1 MTDKILSTAYRDDA
15 NQTELPLDSFSGPD
29 GDAELAAIV
38 EALALVSEEGVT
50 LEAIAEVTV
59 TSVERV
65 EAAIAWHQ
73 QASHRGVS
81 LQCHGGKVIISSHAS
96 AGVYIRRYLKLDR
109 EAKLSQAALET
120 LAIVAYQQP
129 VTRGEIDAVRGVDSS
144 GVLANLHNR
153 GLVEALG
160 RRTTVGAP
168 IEYGTTAEFL
178 RLFALS
184 SLDDLPPLGLVDG
197 RDLDTALSSAI
208 AVAGDSTAMSEPA
221 PESVASSPA
230 QL

>member
-15 NQTELPLDSFSGPD
+15 NQAELPLDSFNGPD
-29 GDAELAAIV
+29 GDAQLAAII
-38 EALALVSEEGVT
+38 EALALVSEEGVA

-59 TSVERV
+59 TSVERIE
-65 EAAIAWHQ
+65 EALAWH
-73 QASHRGVS
+73 ASADHRGVT
-81 LQCHGGKVIISSHAS
+81 LQRQGDKVVISSHPH
-96 AGVYIRRYLKLDR
+96 AGVYIRRFLKLDR

-129 VTRGEIDAVRGVDSS
+129 VTRGEIEGVRGVDSS

-160 RRTTVGAP
+160 RRSSVGAP
-168 IEYGTTAEFL
+168 IEYGTTVEFL
-178 RLFALS
+178 RLFSLA
-184 SLDDLPPLGLVDG
+184 SLDDLPSLGLVDG
-197 RDLDTALSSAI
+197 RDLDTALAA
-208 AVAGDSTAMSEPA
+208 AVAGAEDRVVIDHVTDEDQEQAA
-221 PESVASSPA
+221 P

>member
-1 MTDKILSTAYRDDA
+1 MTDKILSTAYREDV
-15 NQTELPLDSFSGPD
+15 NQTELPLDSFAGPD
-29 GDAELAAIV
+29 GDAQLAAII
-38 EALALVSEEGVT
+38 EALALVSEEGVSI
-50 LEAIAEVTV
+50 AVIAEVTV

-65 EAAIAWHQ
+65 EAALLWHDE
-73 QASHRGVS
+73 AEHRGIALHRHADTITV
-81 LQCHGGKVIISSHAS
+81 SSHPA
-96 AGVYIRRYLKLDR
+96 AGAYIRRLLKLDR

-168 IEYGTTAEFL
+168 IEYGTTVEFL
-178 RLFALS
+178 RLFALN
-184 SLDDLPPLGLVDG
+184 SLDDLPALGLVDG
-197 RDLDTALSSAI
+197 RDLDSALEAAI
-208 AVAGDSTAMSEPA
+208 AGAGENAPMEPPVEA
-221 PESVASSPA
+221 EAAEAAA
-230 QL
+230 QA